1 MDEVQ
6 VQALL
11 PSLTH
16 TTTER
21 HTHMETTEKKAA
33 DAILE
38 NATDSITIGGVDY
51 PIAPPTTATLILV
64 SSLVST
70 MPVVDK
76 ASANPL
82 YEVLATAKDMAV
94 VGKIAATLIL
104 GAKRIK
110 ERREAV
116 KAEAGAAARWRW
128 PWRKAKST
136 RVLEVDALAERLLDE
151 ISTQRLC
158 DIIVKRL
165 GQSQFGDFF
174 VLTTSLSEVNLL
186 RRTREVE
193 TASGD

>member
-1 MDEVQ
+1 
-6 VQALL
+6 
-11 PSLTH
+11 
-16 TTTER
+16 
-21 HTHMETTEKKAA
+21 METTEKKAA

-38 NATDSITIGGVDY
+38 NATDSITIGGVVY

-116 KAEAGAAARWRW
+116 KGEAGNAARRRWPW

-136 RVLEVDALAERLLDE
+136 RALEVDALAERLLDE

>member
-1 MDEVQ
+1 
-6 VQALL
+6 
-11 PSLTH
+11 
-16 TTTER
+16 
-21 HTHMETTEKKAA
+21 METTEKKVA

-76 ASANPL
+76 GAANPL

-104 GAKRIK
+104 GAKRVK
-110 ERREAV
+110 ERRKAV
-116 KAEAGAAARWRW
+116 KTEAGAGTVARRRWHW
-128 PWRKAKST
+128 PWRTAGGTEAKPVE
-136 RVLEVDALAERLLDE
+136 VLEVDALAERLLDE
-151 ISTQRLC
+151 VPTQRLC
-158 DIIVKRL
+158 DIVVKRL